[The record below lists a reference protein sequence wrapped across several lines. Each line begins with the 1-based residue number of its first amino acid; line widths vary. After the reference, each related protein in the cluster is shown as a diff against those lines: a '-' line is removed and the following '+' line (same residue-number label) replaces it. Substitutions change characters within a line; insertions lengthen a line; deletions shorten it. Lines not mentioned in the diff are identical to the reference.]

1 MRCGLI
7 LLFAA
12 ALHAQTEIA
21 TVKATTPVAP
31 PSWAALERQLIRAME
46 EAAPVYLKRF
56 TRPGG
61 SLYGEGPV
69 DDVYEMFIN
78 WPLFYAMGADEKL
91 FRDALEEWNAITR
104 HHEELFAPPEGY
116 PKNRRY
122 LPQLY
127 KEFFSRRSDCD
138 WFHISEGMMA
148 FYDFGVADPAIPE
161 NIRRARRFAGFYLNE
176 DPGAPN
182 WDPQYKIIRAPFTSS
197 QGPLFTWEHGRLGFV
212 RYRLERGNHASLYP
226 AIRNLEP
233 GWYKDP
239 KRRDQVLDTF
249 DRMVMRGD
257 VAVNLAAT
265 GLITNAY
272 LYTGEEK
279 YKRWVLDYVEA
290 WMERVRQN
298 NGIVPDNVGLTGKI
312 GEYRDGQWW
321 GGHFGWTGLYSLH
334 MIHGALTVAS
344 ECAQLVSGDAK
355 YLDLLRS
362 QLDVIL
368 NQARMKD
375 GQMVVPHNYGP
386 NGWENYR
393 PMPLR
398 DVAHLW
404 HESMEP
410 RDWQRIER
418 LRAGSKEDWSHVPT
432 GGDRMDFT
440 LTRYPSL
447 MYYGGRNPDWPEKAL
462 RADYEEVCRRMAAL
476 RNDKRDVRTIF
487 GDDLYPNNPVITKAL
502 AQVTLGAPQT
512 IYNGGLLRA
521 RVRYFDPERR
531 RPGLPPDVAA
541 LVERLEADRAVV
553 QLVNLS
559 TVESR
564 KLMVQ
569 AGAFGEHQFTTVKHA
584 GGETTV
590 NGKYLG
596 VELAPGAGIRLELGM
611 KRFANSPSYAFPWHA
626 GRVPAD

>member
-1 MRCGLI
+1 MRYA
-7 LLFAA
+7 LFLFSA
-12 ALHAQTEIA
+12 ALLSAQTEIVTISA
-21 TVKATTPVAP
+21 SARTAP
-31 PSWAALERQLIRAME
+31 PAWAVLERKLIGTME

-78 WPLFYAMGADEKL
+78 WPLFYAMGGDEKL
-91 FRDALEEWNAITR
+91 FLSALEEWNAITR
-104 HHEELFAPPEGY
+104 HHEELLAPPDGY
-116 PKNRRY
+116 PKNRRFI
-122 LPQLY
+122 PQLY
-127 KEFFSRRSDCD
+127 KEFYSRRADCD

-148 FYDFGVADPAIPE
+148 FYDFAVADPAIPE
-161 NIRRARRFAGFYLNE
+161 NIRRAKRFAGFYMNE

-182 WDPQYKIIRAPFTSS
+182 WDPKLRIIRSPFTSS
-197 QGPLFTWEHGRLGFV
+197 QGPLFTWEPGRLGFV

-226 AIRNLEP
+226 VVRNLEP
-233 GWYKDP
+233 GWHKDP
-239 KRRDQVLDTF
+239 KRRDEVLDIF
-249 DRMVMRGD
+249 DQTVMRGD

-290 WMERVRQN
+290 WMERIREN
-298 NGIVPDNVGLTGKI
+298 KGIVPDNVGLTGKI
-312 GEYRDGQWW
+312 GEYRGGQWW

-334 MIHGALTVAS
+334 MIHGSLTVAA
-344 ECAQLVSGDAK
+344 ECAQLLTGDPK

-368 NQARMKD
+368 GRAKTTD

-386 NGWENYR
+386 SGWENYR
-393 PMPLR
+393 PMPMR

-410 RDWQRIER
+410 RDWERIER
-418 LRAGSKEDWSHVPT
+418 LRAGSKEDWSNVPVF
-432 GGDRMDFT
+432 GDRADYTM
-440 LTRYPSL
+440 TRYPSL
-447 MYYGGRNPDWPEKAL
+447 TYYAGNNPDWPEKAL
-462 RADYEEVCRRMAAL
+462 RADYEEVCRRMEAM
-476 RNDKRDVRTIF
+476 RKDTRDVRRIF

-502 AQVTLGAPQT
+502 AQVTMGAPQT

-521 RVRYFDPERR
+521 RVRYFDTERQ
-531 RPGLPPDVAA
+531 RPGLPPDVGA
-541 LVERLEADRAVV
+541 LVERLEAGAAVV

-559 TVESR
+559 ALHSR
-564 KLMVQ
+564 KLTIQ
-569 AGAFGEHQFTTVKHA
+569 AGAFGEHQFTWAKHA
-584 GGETTV
+584 GGEVPV
-590 NGKYLG
+590 NGKYLN
-596 VELAPGAGIRLELGM
+596 VELPPGTGIRLELGM
-611 KRFANSPSYAFPWHA
+611 KRFANMPSYAFPWHG
-626 GRVPAD
+626 GRVPVD